1 MTTVGAFTYD
11 GTTLTGPA
19 AYMAEQGDAKVEA
32 ILAGTDVV
40 FNYGMQSGASPDPIT
55 AFLVALQTDYAGWK
69 GSRDFFAAHGIGE

>member
-1 MTTVGAFTYD
+1 MKTVGAFSYD
-11 GTTLTGPA
+11 GTTLSGPA
-19 AYMAEQGDAKVEA
+19 AYMTEQGDAKVAA

-40 FNYGMQSGASPDPIT
+40 FNMGLDLSPDPIT